1 MARAVEILEH
11 ELRAPLPDGLDVLSA
26 RELQTLTDL
35 LIAAKARQAQ
45 ELEDGLQE
53 SLDVVP
59 RLMRGPVRRILFG

>member
-1 MARAVEILEH
+1 MAGAVEILEH
-11 ELRAPLPDGLDVLSA
+11 ELGAPLPDGLDVLSA
-26 RELQTLTDL
+26 RELQALTGL